1 MSADVELDS
10 DLHESRRNPIDDPRK
25 RREIHS
31 ATAMVRACGWVGTG
45 LPEDRARG
53 HDRRKS
59 AVSGSMPDAALF
71 C

>member
-1 MSADVELDS
+1 MSSLAATVQKAGEIRLA
-10 DLHESRRNPIDDPRK
+10 DPRK

-59 AVSGSMPDAALF
+59 AVSGSMPDAAQF

>member
-1 MSADVELDS
+1 MSSLTATLQKAGEIRLA
-10 DLHESRRNPIDDPRK
+10 DPRE

-59 AVSGSMPDAALF
+59 AVSGSMPDAAQF